1 MPTTDRFA
9 HLGFF
14 PYCPEKVDVSGYDYW
29 TTLGGFKKG
38 DSGTP
43 SDTQIEDS
51 LRNAMSL
58 FWNLYQITGSSQG
71 QNNRPTPTI
80 TNVTNMDQI
89 GKGVPLETVEV
100 FTPIDRMCITGEIG
114 NQFIEGYERDA
125 QGSRGS
131 SLISVELRPERLYN
145 GSTDNESNFI
155 GYGIGRRGIL
165 TDPSITGPILLYCT
179 NTYGRR
185 VQAAIVL
192 SSYITDSTTTSPE
205 INVNF
210 AYVNV
215 SVNGISGVSSVPL
228 ACGAWCNISLTP
240 GTPQPTETRIPNAS
254 GLSSFSSRSDDV
266 GDGQDAQAQVSL
278 GALDFYTY

>member
-38 DSGTP
+38 DAGTP

-71 QNNRPTPTI
+71 ENNRSTPTI

-100 FTPIDRMCITGEIG
+100 FTPIDRMCITGEVG

-125 QGSRGS
+125 QGVRGT
-131 SLISVELRPERLYN
+131 SLIRVELKPERLYN
-145 GSTDNESNFI
+145 GSTDSESNFV
-155 GYGIGRRGIL
+155 GYGIGRAGNFFGEGF
-165 TDPSITGPILLYCT
+165 SGPIILYCT
-179 NTYGRR
+179 NTY
-185 VQAAIVL
+185 VAEVEAALVL
-192 SSYITDSTTTSPE
+192 SSYINDSASTGSLLATD
-205 INVNF
+205 F
-210 AYVNV
+210 AYVDLSTTNIPDV
-215 SVNGISGVSSVPL
+215 TSIPFAV
-228 ACGAWCNISLTP
+228 GAWCKIGSTF
-240 GTPQPTETRIPNAS
+240 GTPTETLTPNAG
-254 GLSSFSSRSDDV
+254 GLSAFAKRSDDI
-266 GDGQDAQAQVSL
+266 GSGREAQAQVSL
-278 GALDFYTY
+278 SSLDFYTY